1 MVFVGEIKV
10 VVGTVDAVVDSEVIA
25 GKIALMFAEDVIL
38 VGKFFLVVEAVVDI
52 TIESVMLIIGVT
64 AVNIGNILVVIAEV
78 VVVVEAVVK
87 AADFLKL

>member
-38 VGKFFLVVEAVVDI
+38 VRKFFLVVEAVVDI

-78 VVVVEAVVK
+78 VVVVGAVVK

>member
-1 MVFVGEIKV
+1 
-10 VVGTVDAVVDSEVIA
+10 
-25 GKIALMFAEDVIL
+25 MFAEDVIL

-64 AVNIGNILVVIAEV
+64 AVNIGNILVVIAKV
-78 VVVVEAVVK
+78 VVVVGAVVK

>member
-10 VVGTVDAVVDSEVIA
+10 IVGTVDAVVDSEVIA

-38 VGKFFLVVEAVVDI
+38 VGKFFLVAEAVVDI

-64 AVNIGNILVVIAEV
+64 AVNVGNILVVIAKV
-78 VVVVEAVVK
+78 VVVVGAVVK

>member
-25 GKIALMFAEDVIL
+25 GKIALMFAEDAIL

-64 AVNIGNILVVIAEV
+64 AVNIGNILVVIAKV
-78 VVVVEAVVK
+78 VVVVGAVVK
-87 AADFLKL
+87 AAHFLKL